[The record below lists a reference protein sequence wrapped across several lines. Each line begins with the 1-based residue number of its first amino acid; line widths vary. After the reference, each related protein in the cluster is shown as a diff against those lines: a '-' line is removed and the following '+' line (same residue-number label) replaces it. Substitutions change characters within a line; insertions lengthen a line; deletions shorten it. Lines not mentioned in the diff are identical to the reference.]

1 MGGRSASKSPSALKV
16 KIDKIGNDKRVKHNK
31 PIGNFSMKTKVRF
44 APPEK
49 KTVATPRAKSKVD
62 VSEHSI
68 SIHEFHSGALQ
79 IVLDKKRKAS
89 QERMRINAKQ
99 NNFSKSPIRK

>member
-1 MGGRSASKSPSALKV
+1 MGGGSRSKSPSALKV

-31 PIGNFSMKTKVRF
+31 PISNVSLKTKVRF

-49 KTVATPRAKSKVD
+49 KAEATPRTKSKVD

-68 SIHEFHSGALQ
+68 SIHEFQSGAIQ
-79 IVLDKKRKAS
+79 MVLDKKRKAS
-89 QERMRINAKQ
+89 QERMRVNAKQ

>member
-1 MGGRSASKSPSALKV
+1 MGGGSRSKSPSALKV

-31 PIGNFSMKTKVRF
+31 PISNVSLKTKVRF

-49 KTVATPRAKSKVD
+49 KTTTATPRAKSKVD

-68 SIHEFHSGALQ
+68 SIHDFHSGAIQ
-79 IVLDKKRKAS
+79 MVLDKKRKAS
-89 QERMRINAKQ
+89 
-99 NNFSKSPIRK
+99 